1 MNLLLLFISFSL
13 IFTLLTS
20 ITSVKVVGSIF
31 KNSMR
36 KVIEGGYGKYVPTP
50 TSTEKIKK
58 YPNIYYS
65 DIRITEFEVIP
76 SKFYFPSNVSI
87 SLRACKSTDE
97 AFVYINYINFEVFY
111 GKISILKSSQV
122 VDYYL
127 YQTNDYEYEYQELVN
142 FFVNGKYEVKISL
155 YGEYNKILS
164 QSKFTF
170 EFLSGS
176 I

>member
-1 MNLLLLFISFSL
+1 MNFFLLFISFSL
-13 IFTLLTS
+13 LFSLFSS
-20 ITSVKVVGSIF
+20 IKSILVVGSIF

-36 KVIEGGYGKYVPTP
+36 KVIEGGYGKYIPTP

-65 DIRITEFEVIP
+65 DIRISEFDVIP
-76 SKFYFPSNVSI
+76 STFYFPSTVSI
-87 SLRACKSTDE
+87 SLKASKSTDE
-97 AFVYINYINFEVFY
+97 SFVYINYINFEVSY
-111 GKISILKSSQV
+111 GKISILKSSQII
-122 VDYYL
+122 DFYL
-127 YQTNDYEYEYQELVN
+127 YEDKDYEYEYQEFVN